1 MYGNYAN
8 IMDNNILYFNQLPSV
23 PVKHHVALLHPSLQP
38 RKMIILIPAD
48 PLIVSTDFSSIRVYH
63 KLPLY
68 ANSVFE
74 RKPGIRVNKLLF
86 KADFC
91 WL

>member
-1 MYGNYAN
+1 
-8 IMDNNILYFNQLPSV
+8 MDNNILYFNQLPSV
-23 PVKHHVALLHPSLQP
+23 PVKHHVVLLHPSLQP

-48 PLIVSTDFSSIRVYH
+48 PFIVSTDFSSIQVFH

-68 ANSVFE
+68 ANGIFE
-74 RKPGIRVNKLLF
+74 RKPGVGVNKHLF

-91 WL
+91 RL

>member
-1 MYGNYAN
+1 MYRNYAN
-8 IMDNNILYFNQLPSV
+8 TMDNNILFYFNQLPSI

-48 PLIVSTDFSSIRVYH
+48 PFIVSTDFSSIQGFH

-74 RKPGIRVNKLLF
+74 RKPGVGVNKLLF

-91 WL
+91 